1 MPNIPDNELLM
12 TMHEVCAYLKVTRYT
27 IYRIIK
33 DGQLPAIRVGGQW
46 RFRKAQV
53 EYYLSQKKFRYGFTG
68 LDHCYFS
75 SEVLSKYRKETDK
88 YYLREQAFD
97 GWVGSKQEYQDLH
110 ARSSKAKPV
119 KGYKP
124 FVDIHYRKVAVTG
137 GYVILLTPNQY
148 ENLPPEE
155 QKHWMGFWQ
164 YRKV

>member
-12 TMHEVCAYLKVTRYT
+12 TMQEVCAYLKVTRYT
-27 IYRIIK
+27 IYRLIK
-33 DGQLPAIRVGGQW
+33 EGQLPAIRVGGQW

-68 LDHCYFS
+68 LDHCYFL

-97 GWVGSKQEYQDLH
+97 GCVGSKQEYLDL
-110 ARSSKAKPV
+110 RSGKNKDKPA

-137 GYVILLTPNQY
+137 GYVILLTPKQY

-155 QKHWMGFWQ
+155 QKHWMGFWV
-164 YRKV
+164 RKL